1 MSERADPLPD
11 PIETLRA
18 LVRSA
23 LAERDAAL
31 AERDTAL
38 AERDRM
44 ADQNDRLRHLLR
56 ELQRVAAARK
66 SSTPTS
72 CFLPW
77 KTSSRRWRAVTPKTR
92 SSMGR

>member
-1 MSERADPLPD
+1 MGNLEFLVTQGARF
-11 PIETLRA
+11 A

-44 ADQNDRLRHLLR
+44 ADHP
-56 ELQRVAAARK
+56 A
-66 SSTPTS
+66 
-72 CFLPW
+72 
-77 KTSSRRWRAVTPKTR
+77 
-92 SSMGR
+92 